1 MIDAITNK
9 PTTTAST
16 KTAAAKS
23 ASSSF
28 QSALASTAAKVT
40 EPQDT
45 LQISGMSDWEK
56 LAELKR
62 LHEQTDYSGMDE
74 LERYRVIHD
83 RFESCF
89 PLMAMFSNIY
99 GPLGEPLN
107 RGSVREQVLA
117 ELDCQVEEAG
127 IARKFGQEPLHR
139 EAYYSGLS
147 DEEVIAAV
155 SKKHTGNTVIDRA
168 GMLLEL
174 SIMGLDGNKGRTY
187 RSAIDAMR
195 NQLVRRVTG
204 RNNWS
209 AMSAD
214 NPWQEMQII
223 QMASNTNISWGAVN
237 QLAKEYSGKH
247 VYVEDASL
255 DWLLEELGKHTD
267 SIAAKESSQRQFR
280 LNQVQK
286 EDVSDQTLDVGPS
299 TSADIEAESSVVST
313 STEDQK
319 QLSEIDQ
326 GTAESTETEQ
336 TDDPLRYSG
345 STYSLSV

>member
-1 MIDAITNK
+1 MIDAINNK

-16 KTAAAKS
+16 KTTAAK
-23 ASSSF
+23 AVQGGF
-28 QSALASTAAKVT
+28 QSALASTAAKVA
-40 EPQDT
+40 EPQDS

-74 LERYRVIHD
+74 LERYRLIHD

-89 PLMAMFSNIY
+89 PLMAMLSNIY
-99 GPLGEPLN
+99 GPSGGTLN
-107 RGSVREQVLA
+107 KGSIREQVLA
-117 ELDCQVEEAG
+117 ELDSQVEDAG

-139 EAYYSGLS
+139 EAYYPGLS

-155 SKKHTGNTVIDRA
+155 SKKHTGNTIIDRA

-174 SIMGLDGNKGRTY
+174 SIMGLDGNGGRTY

-195 NQLVRRVTG
+195 NQLVRQVSG

-237 QLAKEYSGKH
+237 LLTKEYSGKH

-267 SIAAKESSQRQFR
+267 SIAAKESSQRQFQ
-280 LNQVQK
+280 LKQVQ
-286 EDVSDQTLDVGPS
+286 
-299 TSADIEAESSVVST
+299 
-313 STEDQK
+313 
-319 QLSEIDQ
+319 
-326 GTAESTETEQ
+326 
-336 TDDPLRYSG
+336 DDPAKEK
-345 STYSLSV
+345 